1 MDWARRS
8 WQPWVLRLA
17 AFVLFISGGALA
29 QRYLSSE
36 AAIQSLPLE
45 PGQKAQV
52 AVVLVDTRKL
62 EVIPSF
68 APDAA
73 PIQITPFLPHL
84 EPRVWDH
91 AANPSNV
98 IVRLPRTFDAQAPP
112 TAL

>member
-1 MDWARRS
+1 M
-8 WQPWVLRLA
+8 A

-45 PGQKAQV
+45 SNQKAQV
-52 AVVLVDTRKL
+52 AVILVDTRKL

-73 PIQITPFLPHL
+73 PVQITPFLPNL
-84 EPRVWDH
+84 EPRVWDR
-91 AANPSNV
+91 ATKPSS
-98 IVRLPRTFDAQAPP
+98 IVLRVPRSFDAQAPP
-112 TAL
+112 TRL